1 MLRMG
6 RIWWPIPNRAVYKMT
21 KGLSVQTIRVMA
33 KTVGGSFL
41 FLLVATLFVY
51 LFFFPPFL
59 PSHELRLSIKHKYTY
74 RVHLWWCQKYLHRQR
89 RAAILE
95 VAVEVDSWCRLSF
108 SLDPTSVASDSR
120 ALPYW
125 PTSKAFDISVTGP
138 RRILMV
144 FHNSKNKT
152 KICISLI
159 HRREKCP
166 IKKMWIFACE
176 NTCLPFLFRGRY
188 ASGDKRPAWDRRPFW
203 QRGNADVASLFCLWQ
218 ASPVRPARPEC
229 AIAASRHW
237 RWPIPLPINK
247 ETG

>member
-1 MLRMG
+1 
-6 RIWWPIPNRAVYKMT
+6 
-21 KGLSVQTIRVMA
+21 MA

-144 FHNSKNKT
+144 FHNSKNPN

-166 IKKMWIFACE
+166 IKKCE
-176 NTCLPFLFRGRY
+176 SLHVKTLAFHFCFEVVM
-188 ASGDKRPAWDRRPFW
+188 RPATNVQHEIDAHFDSAETLTLHPYFAFDRLHPFV
-203 QRGNADVASLFCLWQ
+203 QHVLNA
-218 ASPVRPARPEC
+218 R
-229 AIAASRHW
+229 
-237 RWPIPLPINK
+237 
-247 ETG
+247 